1 MTVRSSNPAAL
12 HVRPARPTSEA
23 APGLQSIP
31 VAGGAEALLY
41 VPAGYRPDTPAPL
54 VVALHGAGGDARNGL
69 LPLQAMADSAG
80 IVLLSP
86 GSAGRTWDVIVGG
99 FGRDVARLDEA
110 LAAAFD
116 RVATDPARLAV
127 SGFSDGASY
136 ALSIGIT
143 NGDLFTHVIAFS
155 PGFMAPAGQ
164 RGAPRIFIAHGT
176 GDTVLPID
184 RCSRRVVPQLRGA
197 GYDVDYR
204 EFDGGHVVPAEMA
217 RAAAEWLGR

>member
-1 MTVRSSNPAAL
+1 MTVRSTNPAVL
-12 HVRPARPTSEA
+12 HARHAQPTSET
-23 APGLQSIP
+23 APGLHGIP

-41 VPAGYRPDTPAPL
+41 VPTGYRPDTPAPL
-54 VVALHGAGGDARNGL
+54 AVALHGAGGDARNGL
-69 LPLQAMADSAG
+69 VPLQTMADSAG
-80 IVLLSP
+80 LVLLSP

-110 LAAAFD
+110 LAATFD

-127 SGFSDGASY
+127 TGFSDGASY

-164 RGAPRIFIAHGT
+164 RGAPRIFISHGT
-176 GDTVLPID
+176 RDTVLPID

-204 EFDGGHVVPAEMA
+204 EFDGGHVVPKEMSRGA
-217 RAAAEWLGR
+217 VEWLG